1 MIIKKLNEGDLHNFE
16 CISQYGFSK
25 INKKLE
31 LDQVEHKKII
41 IQKHDSILT
50 LFHDKKQTN
59 KINKNIIKLVDLNIH
74 TEYSPSLN
82 EVQIKCETTYGE
94 LNLKLEKYSFNNRLE
109 HKSVTLYDSGFS
121 HVLNTGYIIDQI
133 TNTFPRT
140 YTCLATN
147 FLTKKILT
155 KTKFLLSKSGESFI
169 IRYLYTDYCHGP
181 IRVFE
186 FDVDH
191 FENILFQINS
201 GNIS

>member
-82 EVQIKCETTYGE
+82 EVQINSLFRKRI
-94 LNLKLEKYSFNNRLE
+94 LSNKEKKRNNTEIKDLRNE
-109 HKSVTLYDSGFS
+109 
-121 HVLNTGYIIDQI
+121 
-133 TNTFPRT
+133 
-140 YTCLATN
+140 
-147 FLTKKILT
+147 
-155 KTKFLLSKSGESFI
+155 
-169 IRYLYTDYCHGP
+169 
-181 IRVFE
+181 
-186 FDVDH
+186 
-191 FENILFQINS
+191 FENEIFA
-201 GNIS
+201 